1 MSVRSL
7 ANAKDAQNLFAG
19 PGEMRSRCLA
29 FDWSSTPLGPVSR
42 WSQSLRTTVSIMLGS
57 RHPMFLWWGHELIQI
72 FNDGY
77 LPSFGT
83 TGRDKLALGARG
95 REHWA
100 EIWPIIGP
108 QIDAVMT
115 RGEATWHEDHFV
127 PIERNGRLDNVWW
140 TYGYSP
146 VRDDDG
152 SIRGVL
158 VVVQETTKRVMDA
171 TERERLLAAERA
183 AREEADIAREELTR
197 VFTSAPVGIAVF
209 HGRDLRFSI
218 ANPSH
223 QKLIGGRN
231 PVGKRFSEVF
241 PDLAGSEIEGI
252 LQRVFETGEPFA
264 ANDFL
269 ISFNSQGTG
278 VVDNYY
284 DFVYQPLRGR
294 GGIVRGVVA
303 IAVDVTER
311 HNTIVERDQMLD
323 SSNRAREAAEIA
335 NRAKSE
341 FLAVMSHELRT
352 PLTSIGGHSEILEMG
367 IHGALN
373 PEQSRTVSRIQQGK
387 EHLLRLINEVLDYS
401 RLEAGVVDLEISRV
415 PLLEVLNIC
424 ESFMQ
429 PQMTAKGIAFSI
441 ERFDEAMVLRGDY
454 DKVKQILL
462 NLLSNSI
469 KFTDSGGSITVKCN
483 TPDNARV
490 CVEVIDTGHGIPQD
504 KLESMFQ
511 PFVQLE
517 DRLRRTQEGTG
528 LGLAISRDLAW
539 KMNGT
544 LTAES
549 AVGVGSTFKLTLPKP

>member
-1 MSVRSL
+1 MSVRSRTKVG
-7 ANAKDAQNLFAG
+7 NDQDAQNLFAG

-57 RHPMFLWWGHELIQI
+57 RHPMFLWWGPELIQI

-95 REHWA
+95 REHWV

-171 TERERLLAAERA
+171 AERERLLASERA
-183 AREEADIAREELTR
+183 AREEADIARDELTR
-197 VFTSAPVGIAVF
+197 AFASAPVGIAVL
-209 HGRDLRFSI
+209 HGRELRFSV
-218 ANPSH
+218 ANPGYH
-223 QKLIGGRN
+223 KLIGGRN
-231 PVGKRFSEVF
+231 PVGKRLVEMF
-241 PDLAGSEIEGI
+241 PDLAGSETEEI
-252 LQRVFETGEPFA
+252 LQRVFETGEPFGA
-264 ANDFL
+264 SDFL
-269 ISFNSQGTG
+269 VSFDSQGTG

-284 DFVYQPLRGR
+284 DFVYQPLRGS

-303 IAVDVTER
+303 VAVDVTER
-311 HNTIVERDQMLD
+311 HNMIVERDQMVD
-323 SSNRAREAAEIA
+323 TSEHAREAAEVA

-352 PLTSIGGHSEILEMG
+352 PLTS
-367 IHGALN
+367 
-373 PEQSRTVSRIQQGK
+373 
-387 EHLLRLINEVLDYS
+387 
-401 RLEAGVVDLEISRV
+401 
-415 PLLEVLNIC
+415 
-424 ESFMQ
+424 
-429 PQMTAKGIAFSI
+429 
-441 ERFDEAMVLRGDY
+441 
-454 DKVKQILL
+454 
-462 NLLSNSI
+462 
-469 KFTDSGGSITVKCN
+469 
-483 TPDNARV
+483 
-490 CVEVIDTGHGIPQD
+490 
-504 KLESMFQ
+504 
-511 PFVQLE
+511 
-517 DRLRRTQEGTG
+517 
-528 LGLAISRDLAW
+528 
-539 KMNGT
+539 
-544 LTAES
+544 
-549 AVGVGSTFKLTLPKP
+549 